1 MAFFI
6 MKKIQ
11 KVVIIIAVLM
21 APIFVFLFLKQF
33 GANEF
38 ELPILYSEG
47 NPIADCSTDSGEY
60 KINLEVLEKY
70 NIKLPGLFY
79 VPATERDKYYSD
91 LNNVLAKYQNVTI
104 YELIAADSLDS
115 NAGSA
120 SLHFSTSEYLD
131 FINCTLIL
139 GEDQR
144 LNKAILNKFVL
155 VDDVRQIRG
164 YYNCSD
170 LEDIERLDVELD
182 ILLNY

>member
-1 MAFFI
+1 
-6 MKKIQ
+6 
-11 KVVIIIAVLM
+11 M
-21 APIFVFLFLKQF
+21 APISVFLFLKQF

-70 NIKLPGLFY
+70 NIKLPALFY
-79 VPATERDKYYSD
+79 VPTTEQDKYYSD
-91 LNNVLAKYQNVTI
+91 LNNVLAKYQNVYI
-104 YELIAADSLDS
+104 YELMVADSSDS
-115 NAGSA
+115 NAGSV
-120 SLHFSTSEYLD
+120 SLYFSENEYSN

-139 GEDQR
+139 GEDQS
-144 LNKAILNKFVL
+144 LNEAILNKFVL
-155 VDDVRQIRG
+155 IDDARQIRG